1 LDQSIDY
8 RKADFLAEI
17 AAKYAAAKTYNRAL
31 LVARSISIPRPKV
44 TALTAVAAEYAS
56 SGQKDAAKQLLKE
69 AIQSVQTAD
78 RFGKVYARSQI
89 AVQYAAIG
97 QSETASQIFKL
108 AVQDASNET
117 DLIRKPELLSQV
129 AVGLL
134 TAGWTERANNL
145 IPQILQAAQNS
156 EFLAVHQIPLTLSP
170 LLKAQQYD
178 FAIRLLQEVP
188 NSSIK
193 TRWASEIS
201 KSLTES
207 GDYDRAIEIAQMTRN
222 QSLVSSLSQQKSFLN
237 ALNDIVA
244 LADNGKFTDAL
255 KAAQAIPRSYYK
267 ALILTEIAIKLAE
280 TGQADQ
286 AEQTLI
292 KAVQIG
298 KTVDTTSVT
307 QGDNFITIA
316 QNGGLVPIAVRLAEA
331 GRFSQALE
339 VTQLIEKERYT
350 VVSYKVLAMLNIAD
364 QYIKTGQTDKALET
378 LSITSSLV
386 SSLR

>member
-1 LDQSIDY
+1 MCYKPTPLNFCITLRAALVPSLSLAIASQLLVISISPSISKATEGNASDTRSTTIKTQSSPQSSYFPRRTELRRCFITSPDTCIFRGYDSILSTADLDQSIDY

-134 TAGWTERANNL
+134 TAY
-145 IPQILQAAQNS
+145 P
-156 EFLAVHQIPLTLSP
+156 
-170 LLKAQQYD
+170 
-178 FAIRLLQEVP
+178 
-188 NSSIK
+188 
-193 TRWASEIS
+193 
-201 KSLTES
+201 
-207 GDYDRAIEIAQMTRN
+207 
-222 QSLVSSLSQQKSFLN
+222 
-237 ALNDIVA
+237 
-244 LADNGKFTDAL
+244 
-255 KAAQAIPRSYYK
+255 
-267 ALILTEIAIKLAE
+267 
-280 TGQADQ
+280 
-286 AEQTLI
+286 
-292 KAVQIG
+292 
-298 KTVDTTSVT
+298 
-307 QGDNFITIA
+307 
-316 QNGGLVPIAVRLAEA
+316 
-331 GRFSQALE
+331 
-339 VTQLIEKERYT
+339 
-350 VVSYKVLAMLNIAD
+350 
-364 QYIKTGQTDKALET
+364 
-378 LSITSSLV
+378 
-386 SSLR
+386 